1 MNKKEFIDSLC
12 LLKQQIDNV
21 DPFSEETK
29 NNFENIVNY
38 IKNNDLS
45 NFTLK
50 ELSSYALIEHN
61 SIEAI
66 KEELNN
72 LIYRIYNLTEEEI
85 KIIEDTIK

>member
-12 LLKQQIDNV
+12 LLKQQIDSV
-21 DPFSEETK
+21 DQFSEETK

-72 LIYRIYNLTEEEI
+72 LYSSFMYVYNTSNSI
-85 KIIEDTIK
+85 DR